1 MQADTGDVSFHDQ
14 TDRREDAYR
23 IIGFVILAQSR
34 RRIIDLLNHATQ
46 VLAHLIKA
54 IL

>member
-1 MQADTGDVSFHDQ
+1 MEG
-14 TDRREDAYR
+14 REDAYR
-23 IIGFVILAQSR
+23 IVGFVVLAQSR

-46 VLAHLIKA
+46 VFAHLIET